1 MALPPPSDRLGPCP
15 VPFRSGP
22 GTSITHLPATPALSH
37 QPPHP
42 QAVAQERPC
51 PRSPAASPTTS
62 PRQCSCRGLALTL
75 LARVQQVLL
84 QVAPEHPLLRAAL
97 LLSFLPGLHGWGRG
111 ALAQPPTPKSFALP
125 VPHGIPSWP
134 PGLARPQGGGGPGS
148 RQRLLPLEPW
158 PHGSGRGRGSCQDPG
173 KKLRLVARTGTCPA
187 RPTQPWGGGR
197 KLCSSSNLLPV
208 RASLQPQGLGWGRQQ
223 HSLTPCCD
231 LAHWPRGGDVRALGW
246 PLVWGVSCLPP
257 RRPGRW
263 GPG

>member
-37 QPPHP
+37 QPPRP

-173 KKLRLVARTGTCPA
+173 KKLRLVARTGTRPA